1 MQTLFGPSF
10 KINPLNYIGSKYKL
24 LPFIE
29 TTIGKVVPEKL
40 DKLVFCD
47 LFAGSGVVSRYFKNK
62 VKQILCND
70 WEYYSFVLNRNYI
83 GNHISFDFEDAIKE
97 LNQLKGEPGFIFEE
111 YSEGG
116 KADRL
121 YFSKENGQKIDAIR
135 IQIEIWKQQGLITAD
150 VYFFLL
156 ASLIESADKVANTAS
171 VYGAYLKNL
180 KKTALKTLELKP
192 AIFENSSQQHL
203 VFQKDSNV
211 LIEKIEGDILY
222 LDPPYNSRQYGAN
235 YHLLNSI
242 ARYETFAPKGKT
254 GLNEYLKSNYCA
266 KGKAIESLSNLL
278 SKASFKYIFLSYN
291 NEGLISENDIKAVME
306 ALGTYQLFKQHYS
319 RFKADKSENRN
330 HKADHVSEHLHVLIK
345 DE

>member
-1 MQTLFGPSF
+1 MQTLSGASF
-10 KINPLNYIGSKYKL
+10 KINPLNYIGSKYRL

-29 TTIGKVVPEKL
+29 QTIDKVVPEKL
-40 DKLVFCD
+40 DELVFCD

-83 GNHISFDFEDAIKE
+83 GNNEAFEYDDAIKA
-97 LNQLKGEPGFIFEE
+97 LNQLKGKSGFIFEE

-135 IQIEIWKQQGLITAD
+135 TQLETWKKQKSISEG

-171 VYGAYLKNL
+171 VYGAFLKNL
-180 KKTALKTLELKP
+180 KKTAQKSLELKP
-192 AIFENSSQQHL
+192 AIFENTCQQHL
-203 VFQKDSNV
+203 VFQEDSNV
-211 LIEKIEGDILY
+211 LIEKIKGDILY

-242 ARYETFAPKGKT
+242 ARYETFVPKGKT
-254 GLNEYLKSNYCA
+254 GLNDYLKSDYCA

-278 SKASFKYIFLSYN
+278 RKASFKYIFLSYN
-291 NEGLISENDIKAVME
+291 NEGLISENDIKATME
-306 ALGTYQLFKQHYS
+306 KLGTYQLFQQHYS
-319 RFKADKSENRN
+319 RFKADKTENRN

-345 DE
+345 D